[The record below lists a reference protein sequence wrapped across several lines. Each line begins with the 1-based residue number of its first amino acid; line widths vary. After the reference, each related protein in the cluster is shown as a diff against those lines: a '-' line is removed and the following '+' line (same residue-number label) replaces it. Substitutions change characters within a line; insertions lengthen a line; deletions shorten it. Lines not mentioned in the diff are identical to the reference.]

1 MHMSVAYS
9 QTVCSRVREQVSLE
23 LDGELSQLEQR
34 MLATHLERCPR
45 CAAYAADVR
54 DVTERIRNA
63 PHAVMQR
70 PVVVRRRR
78 PLTTVRLQVGVA
90 AAFALAALGLGTQL
104 ASSTE
109 PQSSLARFLV
119 ASACGGSG
127 EPSVEEFSAAVELNR
142 NRTDFVLGRITR
154 AQSLEE
160 LFTRMDEAALTI
172 STADQARVPGFE
184 GLITE
189 TNAISFDSWD
199 EVNKALAGLA
209 GKGIDVTILQRHS
222 AQ

>member
-1 MHMSVAYS
+1 MSVAYP

-34 MLATHLERCPR
+34 MLGTHLERCPR

-63 PHAVMQR
+63 PRAVMQR

-104 ASSTE
+104 ASTDS
-109 PQSSLARFLV
+109 QGSLARYEGQPALNPPRSVFEHEQAILRV
-119 ASACGGSG
+119 VRAGRTLPPRGS
-127 EPSVEEFSAAVELNR
+127 V
-142 NRTDFVLGRITR
+142 I
-154 AQSLEE
+154 
-160 LFTRMDEAALTI
+160 
-172 STADQARVPGFE
+172 
-184 GLITE
+184 
-189 TNAISFDSWD
+189 
-199 EVNKALAGLA
+199 
-209 GKGIDVTILQRHS
+209 
-222 AQ
+222 

>member
-1 MHMSVAYS
+1 MSVAYP

-34 MLATHLERCPR
+34 MLGTHLERCPR

-63 PHAVMQR
+63 PRAVMQR

-104 ASSTE
+104 ASVE
-109 PQSSLARFLV
+109 PQGSLARFEGQPALNPPRSV
-119 ASACGGSG
+119 LEQEQAILRVVRAGRTLPPRGS
-127 EPSVEEFSAAVELNR
+127 V
-142 NRTDFVLGRITR
+142 I
-154 AQSLEE
+154 
-160 LFTRMDEAALTI
+160 
-172 STADQARVPGFE
+172 
-184 GLITE
+184 
-189 TNAISFDSWD
+189 
-199 EVNKALAGLA
+199 
-209 GKGIDVTILQRHS
+209 
-222 AQ
+222 

>member
-1 MHMSVAYS
+1 MSVAYP

-34 MLATHLERCPR
+34 MLGAHLERCPR

-63 PHAVMQR
+63 PRAVMQR

-104 ASSTE
+104 ASTE
-109 PQSSLARFLV
+109 PQGSLARFEGQPALNPPRSV
-119 ASACGGSG
+119 FEQEQAILRVVRAGRTLPPRGS
-127 EPSVEEFSAAVELNR
+127 V
-142 NRTDFVLGRITR
+142 I
-154 AQSLEE
+154 
-160 LFTRMDEAALTI
+160 
-172 STADQARVPGFE
+172 
-184 GLITE
+184 
-189 TNAISFDSWD
+189 
-199 EVNKALAGLA
+199 
-209 GKGIDVTILQRHS
+209 
-222 AQ
+222 

>member
-1 MHMSVAYS
+1 MSVAYP
-9 QTVCSRVREQVSLE
+9 QTVCTRVREQVSLE

-45 CAAYAADVR
+45 CAAYATDVR

-63 PHAVMQR
+63 PPAVMQR

-109 PQSSLARFLV
+109 SQGSFARFEGQPALNPPRSV
-119 ASACGGSG
+119 FEREQAILRVVRAGRGLPPRGS
-127 EPSVEEFSAAVELNR
+127 V
-142 NRTDFVLGRITR
+142 I
-154 AQSLEE
+154 
-160 LFTRMDEAALTI
+160 
-172 STADQARVPGFE
+172 
-184 GLITE
+184 
-189 TNAISFDSWD
+189 
-199 EVNKALAGLA
+199 
-209 GKGIDVTILQRHS
+209 
-222 AQ
+222 